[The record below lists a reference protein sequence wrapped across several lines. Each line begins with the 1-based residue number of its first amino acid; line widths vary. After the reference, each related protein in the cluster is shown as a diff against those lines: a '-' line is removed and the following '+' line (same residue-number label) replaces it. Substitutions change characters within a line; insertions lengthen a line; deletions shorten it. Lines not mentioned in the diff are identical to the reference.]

1 MGYWKVGLVEGGG
14 SLRTLEGYILS
25 PEPTHSLPGYQEV
38 SNLPQLFLCVMMF
51 LACYRPEHDAAS
63 QPWTTAWSKMNL
75 CFLISLGLAMK
86 VWQNTGSDSIASLWR
101 DAQLAR
107 VQVTIWWW
115 ANLEDGIQAWGMVI
129 QLQLWYL
136 ATIIPTGDCLTREFI
151 SSQSCFFSQKNIFY
165 LNFWVFLDFQNG
177 EQKIQGFSPSS
188 PSPYFTV
195 LPSISIVCLYIEI
208 DEWRLI
214 CN

>member
-1 MGYWKVGLVEGGG
+1 MDSYWMGYWKVGLVEGGG

-86 VWQNTGSDSIASLWR
+86 VWQNTGSDSIASLLR
-101 DAQLAR
+101 DVQLAR

-115 ANLEDGIQAWGMVI
+115 AMNQPWGWNSGMGDGNPAAALILGHHHAH
-129 QLQLWYL
+129 
-136 ATIIPTGDCLTREFI
+136 RR
-151 SSQSCFFSQKNIFY
+151 
-165 LNFWVFLDFQNG
+165 
-177 EQKIQGFSPSS
+177 
-188 PSPYFTV
+188 
-195 LPSISIVCLYIEI
+195 LP
-208 DEWRLI
+208 
-214 CN
+214 N